1 MDSDATPLISSDS
14 HITEPPD
21 LWTKRLEASF
31 RDRAPHYVHDSDS
44 AGLFFVVENQLPQQV
59 NVNIAAGKN
68 PEDYAEFFR
77 LGLESGRPGGWDP
90 AARLVD
96 MNADGIEG
104 AVLYTSQGLSLFK
117 ISDGAYQAA
126 CFRAYNDWMAEYC
139 SHAPSR
145 LAGIALISL
154 FDIPTAVREL
164 ERCHALGLRGAM
176 IWGRPPESI
185 PFSSERYEPF
195 WQAASDFRMPL
206 SLHIGSGGDQ
216 GAKERADSEQPYWHN
231 MDALI
236 SLPSEVQCALTTL
249 AFSGALERHPGLMF
263 ISAEYDFGWVPYFL
277 QNLDRLYQRW
287 SPMLG
292 LNLTAPPSDYIKRQ
306 VRMTFIRDRAGLS
319 MVSAG
324 LLSADTAMWCD
335 DYPHGASTFPN
346 SRSFVDETMADL
358 SVAHRQKIIYDN
370 AAALYRLGNGSP
382 KQATGSPHNEN

>member
-1 MDSDATPLISSDS
+1 MNTTATPLISSDS

-21 LWTKRLEASF
+21 LWTERLEASF
-31 RDRAPHYVHDSDS
+31 RDRAPHYVHNNDGD
-44 AGLFFVVENQLPQQV
+44 GLFFVVDDQLPQQV
-59 NVNIAAGKN
+59 NVNIAAGKR

-96 MNADGIEG
+96 MDADGIEG

-117 ISDGAYQAA
+117 IQDGPYQAA
-126 CFRAYNDWMAEYC
+126 CFRAYNDWMSDYC
-139 SHAPSR
+139 SHAPTR

-154 FDIPTAVREL
+154 FDIPAAIAEL
-164 ERCHALGLRGAM
+164 ERCHDSGLRGAM
-176 IWGRPPESI
+176 IWGRPPEDM

-195 WQAASDFRMPL
+195 WHSASERRMPL

-216 GAKERADSEQPYWHN
+216 GARERAKSDQPYWHN

-249 AFSGALERHPGLMF
+249 TFSGAFERHPGLVLV
-263 ISAEYDFGWVPYFL
+263 SAEYDIGWMPYFL

-292 LNLTAPPSDYIKRQ
+292 LELAQAPSEYIKRQ
-306 VRMTFIRDRAGLS
+306 VRMTFIRDRAGLG
-319 MVSAG
+319 MVGAG
-324 LLSADTAMWCD
+324 LLGADTAMWCD
-335 DYPHGASTFPN
+335 DYPHGASTFPH
-346 SRSFVDETMADL
+346 SRSFVEETMADL
-358 SVAHRQKIIYDN
+358 SDRHRRKIVYDN
-370 AAALYRLGNGSP
+370 AAILYGLGN
-382 KQATGSPHNEN
+382 A

>member
-1 MDSDATPLISSDS
+1 MNSQPAPLISSDS

-21 LWTKRLEASF
+21 LWTQRLEPTF
-31 RDRAPHYVHDSDS
+31 RDRAPHYVHDDKRG
-44 AGLFFVVENQLPQQV
+44 GLFFVVEDQLPQQV
-59 NVNIAAGKN
+59 NVNIAAGKR

-96 MNADGIEG
+96 MDADGIEA
-104 AVLYTSQGLSLFK
+104 AVLYTSQGMSLFK
-117 ISDGAYQAA
+117 IGDGDYQAA

-154 FDIPTAVREL
+154 YDIPSAVTEL

-176 IWGRPPESI
+176 IWGRPPENM
-185 PFSSERYEPF
+185 PFSSDRYEPL
-195 WQAASDFRMPL
+195 WGSASDLRMPL
-206 SLHIGSGGDQ
+206 SLHIGTGGDQ
-216 GAKERADSEQPYWHN
+216 GTRDREASDKPYWHN
-231 MDALI
+231 MDALV

-249 AFSGALERHPGLMF
+249 TFAGVLERHPGLVL
-263 ISAEYDFGWVPYFL
+263 ISAEYDIGWMPYFM

-292 LNLTAPPSDYIKRQ
+292 LNLAEAPSDYVKRQ
-306 VRMTFIRDRAGLS
+306 VRMTFIRDRAGLG

-324 LLSADTAMWCD
+324 LLSADSAMWCD
-335 DYPHGASTFPN
+335 DYPHGASTFPE
-346 SRSFVDETMADL
+346 SQSFVDETMADV
-358 SVAHRQKIIYDN
+358 SDPHRQKMVHDN
-370 AAALYRLGNGSP
+370 AAALYRLGNG
-382 KQATGSPHNEN
+382 AL